1 MPLGSRFPDAPPGV
15 HVALVLGGGNAL
27 GAYQAG
33 VFQALH
39 ERGIVPDWI
48 VGASAGAVNGAI
60 IAGNTPDLQ
69 IARLKRLWRPGERN
83 WFDPD
88 ETTRRTTAALA
99 TLIGGRP
106 GMFAPI
112 GPLGSWWPSEPHAH
126 HISLYDTAPLAA
138 TLADLVD
145 WDRLNGGDTRY
156 TTMAVDLQD
165 GSEQLFDT
173 AAMPVHAEHVRAST
187 ALPPAFPPV
196 AVDGRV
202 FGDAGLSANLPL
214 DPILAAPPAATTL
227 CIAVDLLPL
236 AAAPPRT
243 LGESMQRMQDLMF
256 AAQSRRSI
264 AHWRDRYAAQ
274 PPMSLNGDPT
284 AMTLIRLA
292 YADQDAEV
300 AGKAMDFS
308 PATATA
314 RWRFGLRDGAAML
327 DRIAAGTIDLGRS
340 GLTVYQAD

>member
-1 MPLGSRFPDAPPGV
+1 MPLGTRFPDAPGDV

-27 GAYQAG
+27 GAYAAG

-39 ERGIVPDWI
+39 DRGVVPDWI
-48 VGASAGAVNGAI
+48 VGTSAGAINGAI
-60 IAGNTPDLQ
+60 ITGNAPDAQLPGL
-69 IARLKRLWRPGERN
+69 RRFWRPGERN

-88 ETTRRTTAALA
+88 ETTRRTAAALG
-99 TLIGGRP
+99 TLVGGRP
-106 GMFAPI
+106 GLFAPI
-112 GPLGSWWPSEPHAH
+112 GPLGSWWPPGASSDTTA
-126 HISLYDTAPLAA
+126 LYDTTPLAA

-145 WDRLNGGDTRY
+145 WDRVNGGPTRFSAL
-156 TTMAVDLQD
+156 AVDLED
-165 GSEQLFDT
+165 GSERLFDT
-173 AAMPVHAEHVRAST
+173 ATTRLCAEHVRAS
-187 ALPPAFPPV
+187 AAIPPAFPPV
-196 AVDGRV
+196 QVDGHLLAD
-202 FGDAGLSANLPL
+202 GGLSANLPL
-214 DPILAAPPAATTL
+214 DPVLGAPPAGTTL

-236 AAAPPRT
+236 AAAAPRS
-243 LGESMQRMQDLMF
+243 LGEAMQRMQDLMF

-274 PPMSLNGDPT
+274 PPTLPDGEAA

-308 PATATA
+308 PPTATA
-314 RWRFGLRDGAAML
+314 RWRFGLRDGAALL
-327 DRIAAGTIDLGRS
+327 DRIAAGTIDLGRP